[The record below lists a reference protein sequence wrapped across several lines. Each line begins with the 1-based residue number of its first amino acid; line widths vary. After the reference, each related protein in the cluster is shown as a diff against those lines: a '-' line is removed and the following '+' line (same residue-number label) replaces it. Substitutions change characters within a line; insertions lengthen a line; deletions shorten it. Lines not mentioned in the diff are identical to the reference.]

1 MNQNTTKEIEMLKIK
16 DKLEKINDNSNVYM
30 YDNGYMMEISGRD
43 DNGDWATAKI
53 ICNTLD
59 DLVTLI
65 KETSTLERD

>member
-16 DKLEKINDNSNVYM
+16 DKLEKINDNFNVYM